1 MKGLGLLA
9 LVAACGSD
17 ELTARQ
23 YDDVAAVVGASVAT
37 PDRGG
42 DLGAITDSLSIAR
55 GDLPK
60 NFVLASDG
68 SVVGTR
74 GGIEYTYRVMC
85 LSPWESYPA
94 FAACDPPASSAVVQA
109 RWTGQLAM
117 GAFDGTMTRE
127 GVWRLDY
134 LSSPMGIAKGGTQ
147 LIAQQATFS
156 TDRAFDHR
164 TYWITDDQE
173 LQMFAEM
180 SSQTMMAGNVTSNVN
195 VTTDDG
201 DYYVTS
207 YLEITSFPTAKLTL
221 DEYEYTV
228 DLDTGEVTRGAP
240 SVGGALY

>member
-1 MKGLGLLA
+1 MKGLLLLA
-9 LVAACGSD
+9 MVAACGSD
-17 ELTARQ
+17 ELTPRQ

-42 DLGAITDSLSIAR
+42 ALGAVTDTLAIAR

-68 SVVGTR
+68 AVVGVR

-85 LSPWESYPA
+85 LSTWEIYPGLP
-94 FAACDPPASSAVVQA
+94 ACDPPASSAVVQA
-109 RWTGQLAM
+109 RWSGQLAM
-117 GAFDGTMTRE
+117 GTFDGVMTRE

-134 LSSPMGIAKGGTQ
+134 LNSPMGVASGTTN
-147 LIAQQATFS
+147 LLAQQATFS
-156 TDRAFDHR
+156 TDRAFDSR

-180 SSQTMMAGNVTSNVN
+180 SSLTMMAGNVSSNVN
-195 VTTDDG
+195 VTTEDG
-201 DYYVTS
+201 EYYVTA

-228 DLDTGEVTRGAP
+228 NLDTGAVTPGAP
-240 SVGGALY
+240 SMSGALY